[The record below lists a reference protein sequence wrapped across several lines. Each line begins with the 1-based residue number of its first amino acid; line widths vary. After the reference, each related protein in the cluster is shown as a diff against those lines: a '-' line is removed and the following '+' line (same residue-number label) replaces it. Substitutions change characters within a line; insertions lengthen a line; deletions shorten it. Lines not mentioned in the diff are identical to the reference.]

1 MKHAIYSTFIT
12 LAYTHIIGKRAL
24 RDNIVVEQ
32 CIPLIVYAYLCTA
45 TIKIWCIVDEKFD
58 FDRRL
63 SNAQATKY

>member
-45 TIKIWCIVDEKFD
+45 TIKI
-58 FDRRL
+58 
-63 SNAQATKY
+63 